1 MERIFCLVTLP
12 AASGSDLIGTGSLR
26 AKFYSIMGKQIPIR
40 TTFNL
45 PDGREIALETGKLA
59 AQADGAVMLQMGNTM
74 LLCTIVSALKAKE
87 GQPFFPLS
95 VDYQEKYA
103 AVGRI
108 PGNFFRREA
117 RISDY
122 EILISRLVDRA
133 LRPLFP
139 DGYMNDTQV
148 IINLIS
154 ADKDIMPD
162 ALAGLVCSAAVAVSN
177 IPVEALF
184 SEVRVARIDGQFVI
198 NPGRKA
204 LEAADMDFIV
214 AATKTDITMVEGE
227 ADECQEADLVA
238 AMKFAHEAIK
248 TQIEAQE
255 RLAALVG
262 ESATVKRVLPEV
274 PENEALKMRIEAL
287 ASADI
292 YAIARSASDKE
303 TRKSRLDEIKS
314 ETMAKVLE
322 EFGEETMAEWKLA
335 AERYFDKLKKHVIRD
350 MVLTD
355 SKRLD
360 GRKFDEIRNIWCEV
374 NYLPSAHGSALF
386 TRGETQSLTSLTLGT
401 KQDKALIDIALDPHD
416 EKFLLHYN
424 FPPYSTGEV
433 KPMRG
438 PGRREVGHANLAGR
452 SIRKVFP
459 ADFAYTVRVVS
470 DILESNGSSSM
481 ATVCAGS
488 LALMDG
494 GVPLKAPVAGIAMGA
509 IADDKGR
516 IAILSDILGDEDALG
531 DMDFKVT
538 GTANGICGTQMDIK
552 IDGMPYEMLTKALL
566 QAREG
571 RLHILGEMAKALSA
585 PREDLK
591 PHAPRVVEF
600 RIERDYIGAVI
611 GPGGKIIQEMQR
623 QTGTTISIEEDEKGG
638 IVAIFGPNKE
648 ALDSAYARIQQI
660 VFMPEIGSIF
670 EGEVEELAEYG
681 AFIKFKGKTGL
692 LHVSEYDHRRI
703 ENIADVLKV
712 GETVKFKILDVDQKT
727 GKMKLSRRA
736 IVPKPDGTMP
746 TDEENDAR
754 ANRGGGGDRGGDRRG
769 GGGGRGGDDR
779 RGGGGGDR
787 RGGSGGG
794 GFGGGRGR

>member
-1 MERIFCLVTLP
+1 
-12 AASGSDLIGTGSLR
+12 
-26 AKFYSIMGKQIPIR
+26 MGKQIPMR
-40 TTFNL
+40 VTFNL
-45 PDGREIALETGKLA
+45 PDGREIAIETGKLA
-59 AQADGAVMLQMGNTM
+59 AQADGSALVRMGNTM
-74 LLCTIVSALKAKE
+74 LLCTVVSMKKAKE

-95 VDYQEKYA
+95 VDYQEKFA
-103 AVGRI
+103 SVGRI
-108 PGNFFRREA
+108 PGNFFRRET
-117 RISDY
+117 RLSDY

-139 DGYMNDTQV
+139 DGYMNETQV

-162 ALAGLVCSAAVAVSN
+162 ALAGLACSAAVAVSD

-198 NPGRKA
+198 NPGRAA
-204 LEAADMDFIV
+204 LEKADMDFIV
-214 AATKTDITMVEGE
+214 AATKHDITMVEGE
-227 ADECQEADLVA
+227 ADECQEADLVE
-238 AMKFAHEAIK
+238 AMKLAHEAIK
-248 TQIEAQE
+248 TQIAAQE
-255 RLAALVG
+255 KLAEMVGEKALV
-262 ESATVKRVLPEV
+262 KRPLPEI

-287 ASADI
+287 ISDDI
-292 YAIARSASDKE
+292 YALARSASDKDA
-303 TRKSRLDEIKS
+303 RKSRIEEIK
-314 ETMAKVLE
+314 EAAMAKVLE
-322 EFGEETMAEWKLA
+322 EFGEETMEEWKA
-335 AERYFDKLKKHVIRD
+335 TAERYFEKIKKHIIRD
-350 MVLTD
+350 VVLSD
-355 SKRLD
+355 GKRLD
-360 GRKFDEIRNIWCEV
+360 GRKSDQVRPIWCEV
-374 NYLPSAHGSALF
+374 DYLPAAHGSSIF

-401 KQDKALIDIALDPHD
+401 KQDQALIDNALDPHD
-416 EKFLLHYN
+416 DKFLLHYN

-433 KPMRG
+433 KPLRG

-452 SIRKVFP
+452 SIRKVMP
-459 ADFAYTVRVVS
+459 ENFAYTVRIVS

-494 GVPLKAPVAGIAMGA
+494 GVPIKSAVAGIAMGA

-538 GTANGICGTQMDIK
+538 GTAKGITGTQMDIK
-552 IDGMPYEMLTKALL
+552 IDGMPYEMLTKALM

-571 RLHILGEMAKALSA
+571 RLHILGEMAKAIDA
-585 PREDLK
+585 PNADLK

-600 RIERDYIGAVI
+600 RIDREYIGAVI

-648 ALDSAYARIQQI
+648 ALDGAYARIQQI
-660 VFMPEIGSIF
+660 VFVPEVGSVF

-692 LHVSEYDHRRI
+692 MHVSEYDHRRI
-703 ENIADVLKV
+703 ENIADVLSV
-712 GETVKFKILDVDQKT
+712 GDTITFKILDVDPKT

-746 TDEENDAR
+746 TDEENAAR
-754 ANRGGGGDRGGDRRG
+754 ANRGGGGGGDRGGRDGGRGGRGDDRRG

-779 RGGGGGDR
+779 RGGG
-787 RGGSGGG
+787 
-794 GFGGGRGR
+794 FGGGRGR

>member
-1 MERIFCLVTLP
+1 
-12 AASGSDLIGTGSLR
+12 
-26 AKFYSIMGKQIPIR
+26 MGKQIPLR

-59 AQADGAVMLQMGNTM
+59 AQADGSVLLQMGDTM
-74 LLCTIVSALKAKE
+74 LLCTIVSAHKAKE

-95 VDYQEKYA
+95 VDYQEKFA

-108 PGNFFRREA
+108 PGNFFRRES
-117 RISDY
+117 RLSDY

-162 ALAGLVCSAAVAVSN
+162 ALAGLACSAAVAVSD

-184 SEVRVARIDGQFVI
+184 SEVRVARINGEFVI

-204 LEAADMDFIV
+204 LEKADMDFIV

-227 ADECQEADLVA
+227 ADECQEAELIE

-248 TQIEAQE
+248 VQIEAQE
-255 RLAALVG
+255 RLAEMVG
-262 ESATVKRVLPEV
+262 EKATVKRVLPV
-274 PENEALKMRIEAL
+274 VAENEALKMRMESL
-287 ASADI
+287 ASPDI
-292 YAIARSASDKE
+292 YALARSGAGKDARK
-303 TRKSRLDEIKS
+303 TRIAEIKD
-314 ETMAKVLE
+314 ETMAKLLE
-322 EFGEETMAEWKLA
+322 EFGEDTMSEWKLA
-335 AERYFDKLKKHVIRD
+335 AERYYDKIKKHVIRD

-360 GRKFDEIRNIWCEV
+360 GRDFDEVRSIWCEV
-374 NYLPSAHGSALF
+374 DYLPSAHGSALF

-401 KQDKALIDIALDPHD
+401 KQDKALIDVALDPHD
-416 EKFLLHYN
+416 ERFLLHYN

-438 PGRREVGHANLAGR
+438 PGRREVGHANLAAR

-470 DILESNGSSSM
+470 DSLESNGSSSM

-494 GVPLKAPVAGIAMGA
+494 GVPLRAPVAGIAMGA
-509 IADDKGR
+509 IADEKGR

-538 GTANGICGTQMDIK
+538 GTAKGICGTQMDIK

-566 QAREG
+566 QARAG
-571 RLHILGEMAKALSA
+571 RLHILGEMAKALDK

-648 ALDSAYARIQQI
+648 ALDLAYGRIQQI

-681 AFIKFKGKTGL
+681 AFVKFKGKTGL
-692 LHVSEYDHRRI
+692 LHVSEFDHFRI

-712 GETVKFKILDVDQKT
+712 GEMVTFKILDVDQKT

-736 IVPKPDGTMP
+736 ITAKPDGTMP
-746 TDEENDAR
+746 TDEENEAR
-754 ANRGGGGDRGGDRRG
+754 ANRGGGGDRGGGRGGDDRRGGGG

-779 RGGGGGDR
+779 RGGGGGGGRGGDDR
-787 RGGSGGG
+787 RGGGG

>member
-1 MERIFCLVTLP
+1 
-12 AASGSDLIGTGSLR
+12 
-26 AKFYSIMGKQIPIR
+26 MGKQIPLR

-59 AQADGAVMLQMGNTM
+59 AQADGSVLLRMGNTM
-74 LLCTIVSALKAKE
+74 LLCTVVSMKKAKE

-95 VDYQEKYA
+95 VDYQEKFA

-117 RISDY
+117 RLSDY

-139 DGYMNDTQV
+139 EGYMNETQV

-154 ADKDIMPD
+154 ADKDAMPD
-162 ALAGLVCSAAVAVSN
+162 ALAGLACSAAVAVSD

-184 SEVRVARIDGQFVI
+184 SEVRVARIDGKFVI
-198 NPGRKA
+198 NPDRSA
-204 LEAADMDFIV
+204 LEKADMDFIV
-214 AATKTDITMVEGE
+214 AATKSDITMVEGE
-227 ADECQEADLVA
+227 ANECQEAELVD

-255 RLAALVG
+255 KLAALVG
-262 ESATVKRVLPEV
+262 EKALVKRALPEI
-274 PENEALKMRIEAL
+274 PENEALKMRMEAL
-287 ASADI
+287 VKDDI
-292 YAIARSASDKE
+292 YTLARSASDKDMRK
-303 TRKSRLDEIKS
+303 TRIEEIK
-314 ETMAKVLE
+314 EAAMEKVLE
-322 EFGEETMAEWKLA
+322 EFGEETQDEWKPL
-335 AERYFDKLKKHVIRD
+335 AERYFEKIKKHVIRD
-350 MVLTD
+350 MVLSD

-360 GRKFDEIRNIWCEV
+360 GRKYDQIRPIWCEV
-374 NYLPSAHGSALF
+374 DYLPSAHGSSVF

-401 KQDKALIDIALDPHD
+401 KQDMALIDTALDPHD
-416 EKFLLHYN
+416 DKFILHYN

-452 SIRKVFP
+452 SIKKVMP
-459 ADFAYTVRVVS
+459 ENFAYTVRVVS

-494 GVPLKAPVAGIAMGA
+494 GVPIAAPVAGIAMGA

-538 GTANGICGTQMDIK
+538 GTAKGITGTQMDIK

-571 RLHILGEMAKALSA
+571 RLHILGEMAKALEA

-623 QTGTTISIEEDEKGG
+623 QTGTTISIDEDEKGG

-648 ALDSAYARIQQI
+648 ALDAAYGRIQQI
-660 VFMPEIGSIF
+660 VFVPDVGAIF

-692 LHVSEYDHRRI
+692 MHVSEYDHRRI

-712 GETVKFKILDVDQKT
+712 GDMITFKILDVDPKT

-736 IVPKPDGTMP
+736 ITPKPDGTMP
-746 TDEENDAR
+746 TDEENAAR
-754 ANRGGGGDRGGDRRG
+754 AGRGGGGGRDGGRGGRDDRRG

-779 RGGGGGDR
+779 RGGGGY
-787 RGGSGGG
+787 
-794 GFGGGRGR
+794 GGGRGR

>member
-1 MERIFCLVTLP
+1 
-12 AASGSDLIGTGSLR
+12 
-26 AKFYSIMGKQIPIR
+26 MGKQIPLR

-59 AQADGAVMLQMGNTM
+59 AQADGSVLLRMGNTM
-74 LLCTIVSALKAKE
+74 LLCTVVSMKKAKE

-95 VDYQEKYA
+95 VDYQEKFA
-103 AVGRI
+103 SVGRI

-117 RISDY
+117 RLSDY

-139 DGYMNDTQV
+139 DGYMNETQV

-154 ADKDIMPD
+154 ADKDVMPD
-162 ALAGLVCSAAVAVSN
+162 ALAGLACSAAIAVSD

-184 SEVRVARIDGQFVI
+184 SEVRVARIDGQFVV
-198 NPGRKA
+198 NPGRAA
-204 LEAADMDFIV
+204 LANADMDFII
-214 AATKTDITMVEGE
+214 AATKNDITMVEGE
-227 ADECQEADLVA
+227 ANECQEEELVA
-238 AMKFAHEAIK
+238 ALKFAHEAIK
-248 TQIEAQE
+248 VQIDAQE

-262 ESATVKRVLPEV
+262 EKALVKRPLPEI
-274 PENEALKMRIEAL
+274 PENEALKMRLESLI
-287 ASADI
+287 SNDI
-292 YAIARSASDKE
+292 YALARSASDKD
-303 TRKSRLDEIKS
+303 TRKTRIEEIK
-314 ETMAKVLE
+314 EAAMATLLV
-322 EFGEETMAEWKLA
+322 EFGEDDQADWKPIA
-335 AERYFDKLKKHVIRD
+335 DRYFEKIKKHIIRD
-350 MVLTD
+350 MVLSD
-355 SKRLD
+355 QKRLD
-360 GRKFDEIRNIWCEV
+360 GRKYDEVRSIWCEV
-374 NYLPSAHGSALF
+374 DYLPTAHGSAVF

-401 KQDKALIDIALDPHD
+401 KQDMALIDIALDPHD
-416 EKFLLHYN
+416 DNFLLHYN

-452 SIRKVFP
+452 SIRKVMP
-459 ADFAYTVRVVS
+459 KDFAYTVRVVS

-494 GVPLKAPVAGIAMGA
+494 GVPIAAPVAGIAMGA

-538 GTANGICGTQMDIK
+538 GTAKGITGTQMDIK
-552 IDGMPYEMLTKALL
+552 IDGMPYEMLTKALM
-566 QAREG
+566 QAKAG
-571 RLHILGEMAKALSA
+571 RLHILGEMAKALEA

-623 QTGTTISIEEDEKGG
+623 QTGTTISINEDEQGG
-638 IVAIFGPNKE
+638 IVAIFGPDKA
-648 ALDSAYARIQQI
+648 ALDAAYARIQQI
-660 VFMPEIGSIF
+660 VFVPEIGSVF

-692 LHVSEYDHRRI
+692 MHVSEYDHQRI
-703 ENIADVLKV
+703 DNIASVLRV
-712 GETVKFKILDVDQKT
+712 GETITFKILDVDPKT

-736 IVPKPDGTMP
+736 ITPKPDGSMP
-746 TDEENDAR
+746 TDEENASR
-754 ANRGGGGDRGGDRRG
+754 AQRGGGGGGDRGGRGGGGGRGDDRRG

-779 RGGGGGDR
+779 RGGGGGR
-787 RGGSGGG
+787 R
-794 GFGGGRGR
+794 